1 MSEALDTV
9 LNGAA
14 TPSGT
19 PAFAGGDAQDRT
31 GRRTAAG
38 VAARGG
44 IAGAGP
50 VARGAG
56 ALPDVF
62 AGGLDRLA
70 APFRPRGAAP
80 RATRVVSA
88 FEFWPGWL
96 FYIPVV
102 AHWVVLGVRHGGF
115 SLPTA
120 ANPHVA
126 TGGLCGESKTSI
138 LDQSEGEARSL
149 IAPYVTLVTGEAD
162 AARAR
167 AAMRAGGL
175 GLPVVVKPDI
185 GCNGAGV
192 RLVEDEAALARALA
206 AFPRGVAL
214 VLQELV
220 AWKGE
225 AGVFYLRRP
234 DEAHGRLTSITLKH
248 AASVEGDGVST
259 LRALVLAHPRHGRV
273 PGLYLPR
280 LRARLDTVPA
290 AGETVRLVFAG
301 NHCKGSEF
309 RDGTALATPALAARI
324 DALMRSM
331 PDFHFGRV
339 DLRFASLD
347 ALRRGEFRVIEI
359 NGVGSEATHI
369 WDPRTSLRDAYAV
382 QFAHYRAAFEIGR
395 DMCRRGARPSGAL
408 GMLRLWRL
416 QRRLMAS
423 YPMND

>member
-1 MSEALDTV
+1 MSEALDTLATEGTAPGV
-9 LNGAA
+9 AGFDRPGPARGVATAA
-14 TPSGT
+14 AMRDGL
-19 PAFAGGDAQDRT
+19 AGDA
-31 GRRTAAG
+31 
-38 VAARGG
+38 VAR
-44 IAGAGP
+44 
-50 VARGAG
+50 RGAG
-56 ALPDVF
+56 LPEVF
-62 AGGLDRLA
+62 AGGLERLA
-70 APFRPRGAAP
+70 APFRPRG
-80 RATRVVSA
+80 RAGRGARVVSS

-102 AHWVVLGVRHGGF
+102 AHWIALGVRHGGF

-138 LDQSEGEARSL
+138 LDQSQGEARAL

-162 AARAR
+162 AIRAR

-175 GLPVVVKPDI
+175 ALPVVVKPDI
-185 GCNGAGV
+185 GCNGTGV
-192 RLVEDEAALARALA
+192 RLVESEAALADSLA

-220 AWKGE
+220 EWEGE

-234 DEAHGRLTSITLKH
+234 DEAQGRLTSITLKH
-248 AASVEGDGVST
+248 APSVSGDGVST
-259 LRALVLAHPRHGRV
+259 LRALVLAHPRHGQV
-273 PGLYLPR
+273 PGIYLPR
-280 LRARLDTVPA
+280 LRARLESVPA

-309 RDGTALATPALAARI
+309 RNGTALATPALAERI

-339 DLRFASLD
+339 DLRFRDLA
-347 ALRRGEFRVIEI
+347 ALRRGEVRVIEI

-369 WDPRTSLRDAYAV
+369 WDPETSLREAYAT

-395 DMCRRGARPSGAL
+395 EMRRRGARPSGVP
-408 GMLRLWRL
+408 GMARLWFL

>member
-1 MSEALDTV
+1 MSEALDRIDAGRMDDAGQAGGAHDA
-9 LNGAA
+9 GAA
-14 TPSGT
+14 ASGT
-19 PAFAGGDAQDRT
+19 
-31 GRRTAAG
+31 GR
-38 VAARGG
+38 
-44 IAGAGP
+44 
-50 VARGAG
+50 
-56 ALPDVF
+56 LPDVF
-62 AGGLDRLA
+62 AGGLERLA
-70 APFRPRGAAP
+70 APFRPRAGAGRGA
-80 RATRVVSA
+80 RAVSW

-96 FYIPVV
+96 FYLPVV
-102 AHWVVLGVRHGGF
+102 AHWIALGVRHGGF

-138 LDQSEGEARSL
+138 LDQSEGEARAL

-162 AARAR
+162 TARAG
-167 AAMRAGGL
+167 AAMRAASL
-175 GLPVVVKPDI
+175 ALPVVVKPDI

-192 RLVEDEAALARALA
+192 RLAGDEAALSRALA

-220 AWKGE
+220 AWEGE
-225 AGVFYLRRP
+225 AGVFYVRRP
-234 DEAHGRLTSITLKH
+234 HEAHGRLTSITLKY
-248 AASVEGDGVST
+248 APSVRGDGVAT
-259 LRALVLAHPRHGRV
+259 LRALILAHPRHGTV
-273 PGLYLPR
+273 PGIYLPR
-280 LRARLDTVPA
+280 LRARLDDVPA
-290 AGETVRLVFAG
+290 AGEIVRLVFAG

-309 RDGTALATPALAARI
+309 RDGSVHATPALAERV
-324 DALMRSM
+324 DAMMRSM

-347 ALRRGEFRVIEI
+347 ALRRGEVRVIEI

-369 WDPRTSLRDAYAV
+369 WDPRTRLRDAYAT

-395 DMCRRGARPSGAL
+395 DMRRRGARPSGVT